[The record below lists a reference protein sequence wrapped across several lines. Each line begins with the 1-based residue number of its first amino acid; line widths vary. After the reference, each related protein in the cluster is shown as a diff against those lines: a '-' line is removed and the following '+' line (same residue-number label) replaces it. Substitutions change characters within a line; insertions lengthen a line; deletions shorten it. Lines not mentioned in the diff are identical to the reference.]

1 MGRKDYIVDFTPKD
15 RKRFFIET
23 RRGQVVRFVIQFETL
38 IHKKWYPVVRY
49 DTVHGYAHKD
59 VLDRRGRVIEKVEM
73 ANMDYNKA
81 LQMANLDID
90 SNWGIYKQR
99 LSKGR

>member
-1 MGRKDYIVDFTPKD
+1 MDETFKIIIGASTRLAN
-15 RKRFFIET
+15 KRFDPFSCP
-23 RRGQVVRFVIQFETL
+23 VVIQFETL

-49 DTVHGYAHKD
+49 DIVHGYAHKD